1 MALLIQIMHCV
12 VSMKPKD
19 VTDTL
24 DLTQEPMEKKEKAIT
39 ARAASCEPANVAEVW
54 AHWLARTQKQMNHRS
69 VHAAVPQRKCQQIRV
84 HTRVHFPFW
93 CRVPLNSI

>member
-1 MALLIQIMHCV
+1 MALLVRIMNYV
-12 VSMKPKD
+12 VSMNPKD

-24 DLTQEPMEKKEKAIT
+24 GLTQVPMEKKEKAIT

-69 VHAAVPQRKCQQIRV
+69 VHAAVPQRKRQQIRV

-93 CRVPLNSI
+93 CRVPLNSM